1 MKNKI
6 YILLLG
12 VALLCGCSGFLDQ
25 NPDKILTDDQI
36 FNDEVMLKSVLANY
50 YSRVTWGQHHN
61 DSYSYTIIDEAAK
74 FDGGPDH
81 RSTFEDDRW
90 RVYDYTLLRNIN
102 QFLKGLRETKALD
115 EEAKKVYFG
124 EARFLRA
131 WCYFN
136 MVRSLGGVPII
147 DDEVY
152 DYTPGMNVEE
162 ELQRPRSTEKETYDY
177 IISECQEI
185 ADLLTEEKTI
195 NSARANK
202 WTVKMLEA
210 RAALYAASIA
220 KYNSLMVDPLK
231 TPNGSVGIS
240 SEFSKAYYTTALNA
254 AKAVINGGAYELQD
268 KKDDKGV
275 NFYEA
280 TSVKENNTEVIWARD
295 YIYPGQ
301 TTEFTKF
308 NIPKSHAEDIDNSY
322 GGPIL
327 NLVEEYE
334 LIETDN
340 PGYKEKIKTKDEDG
354 NYIFYSSADAPF
366 KDRDPRLWGTVIYPG
381 AEFKGTPVIL
391 QAGQLNKTAKGW
403 SLKVGP
409 LDSKDENGNI
419 ITSFN
424 GPRESNEQYINK
436 SGFYYRK
443 FLDETPQ
450 SSTRG
455 RNSEMW
461 MPRFRISEAYMIA
474 CEASFELGQNAE
486 ALNYINKVRERAGV
500 KQLQSITF
508 DNIVHERRVE
518 FAFEDHRY
526 WDLKRW
532 RLAHKV
538 WTGNND
544 DENARHRRLWPYMVV
559 APGDPNDGKW
569 VFIED
574 FLFMSPNARYFKMQ
588 NYYNFIDLGWINN
601 NPKLEKNPYQ

>member
-231 TPNGSVGIS
+231 TTNGSVGIS

-366 KDRDPRLWGTVIYPG
+366 KDRDPRL
-381 AEFKGTPVIL
+381 
-391 QAGQLNKTAKGW
+391 
-403 SLKVGP
+403 
-409 LDSKDENGNI
+409 
-419 ITSFN
+419 
-424 GPRESNEQYINK
+424 
-436 SGFYYRK
+436 
-443 FLDETPQ
+443 
-450 SSTRG
+450 
-455 RNSEMW
+455 
-461 MPRFRISEAYMIA
+461 
-474 CEASFELGQNAE
+474 
-486 ALNYINKVRERAGV
+486 
-500 KQLQSITF
+500 
-508 DNIVHERRVE
+508 
-518 FAFEDHRY
+518 
-526 WDLKRW
+526 
-532 RLAHKV
+532 
-538 WTGNND
+538 
-544 DENARHRRLWPYMVV
+544 
-559 APGDPNDGKW
+559 
-569 VFIED
+569 
-574 FLFMSPNARYFKMQ
+574 
-588 NYYNFIDLGWINN
+588 
-601 NPKLEKNPYQ
+601 